1 MDSMPPEAVA
11 PCVVTRRPSSGG
23 TGRFFLLIFGL
34 ALLVRV
40 AGLDVFPPGLWM
52 DEGLK
57 GMDAWRTWHAT
68 RYGPATGPL
77 WIYPDIFPREPLFV
91 WIQSVAVTLGG
102 PRVIVLRL
110 TSVLI
115 GCLACLAFFGLVRSL
130 ERERGARFALVAAF
144 VLCTLHWHAHFS
156 RLIFRTNLVPL
167 VACLLVW
174 ALSAAR
180 HRANADRTGVLPWIA
195 AGLFLG
201 LGFYTYLSWYFFLP
215 VAAVWFWALA
225 GGGSQAQEG
234 DMGVPRGGTGV
245 PPMNAVENHSQSQEE
260 PLTGETPV
268 PPQTVPPLVVQP
280 PFVPPRKRTTFWT
293 ALAGVLIGAVL
304 IVSPLV
310 AHYLSSPGDLVG
322 RPQAV
327 SPLQKGWKAGLQLM
341 GRNALDVALM
351 FSFRGDH
358 VGKHNIPVETAEGER
373 PYGKPVFDLV
383 WSLFFY
389 AGLLRAG
396 WEVVRRGKQ
405 CRQSLAWF
413 AWLGCMSLPSVV
425 TQTDSVNMLR
435 NLGVTPAVAYFVAL
449 GWWWGY
455 ESVQRLGAAVSSE
468 ALARRKRLLGALLI
482 GLLVY
487 GAGYQVY
494 KLWYLHPQAPGMQ
507 DQFNFYHVALAE
519 MCEIPQ
525 DAPQTPSV
533 TFVPTDYY
541 EHRTFGFLT
550 IERGDILPL
559 DPVALLSRPLA
570 GKARVDHRVICT
582 DYNPRN
588 LKSLRTL
595 FPDAWVESNTILV
608 QPPGGGPEQPVALM
622 LHIPADS
629 LLPRAEAKRQAARL
643 QLNTRY

>member
-1 MDSMPPEAVA
+1 M
-11 PCVVTRRPSSGG
+11 
-23 TGRFFLLIFGL
+23 GRFFLLVFGL

-57 GMDAWRTWHAT
+57 GVDAWRTWHAT

-91 WIQSVAVTLGG
+91 WLLSAAVTLGG

-115 GCLACLAFFGLVRSL
+115 GSLACVCFFGLVRSL
-130 ERERGARFALVAAF
+130 ERERGERFALVAAF
-144 VLCTLHWHAHFS
+144 ILCTLHWHAHFS
-156 RLIFRTNLVPL
+156 RLVFRTNLVPL
-167 VACLLVW
+167 VACALVW

-180 HRANADRTGVLPWIA
+180 HRTNTGRIGLLPWSA
-195 AGLFLG
+195 AGLLLG
-201 LGFYTYLSWYFFLP
+201 VGFYTYLSWYFFLP

-225 GGGSQAQEG
+225 GRRPQEG
-234 DMGVPRGGTGV
+234 GMGVPRSGIGV
-245 PPMNAVENHSQSQEE
+245 PPMKANVNYSQPQEE
-260 PLTGETPV
+260 APHTGETPGS
-268 PPQTVPPLVVQP
+268 LQP
-280 PFVPPRKRTTFWT
+280 EPSPFVPPRRRLNFWT
-293 ALAGVLIGAVL
+293 ALAGVLVGAVL
-304 IVSPLV
+304 IVSPLAV
-310 AHYLSSPGDLVG
+310 HYLSSPGDLVG

-327 SPLQKGWKAGLQLM
+327 SPLQKGWKAGLELM

-383 WSLFFY
+383 GSLFFY

-396 WEVVRRGKQ
+396 WEIVRRGRQ
-405 CRQSLAWF
+405 GRQSIAWF

-425 TQTDSVNMLR
+425 TQTDSVNTLR
-435 NLGVTPAVAYFVAL
+435 NLGATPAVAYFTAL

-468 ALARRKRLLGALLI
+468 AIVKKKRLLGTLLI

-487 GAGYQVY
+487 TGGFQVY
-494 KLWYLHPQAPGMQ
+494 MVWYQHPHAPGMQ
-507 DQFNFYHVALAE
+507 DQFNYYHVALAG
-519 MCEIPQ
+519 MCRIPREG
-525 DAPQTPSV
+525 PQTPSV

-541 EHRTFGFLT
+541 DHRTFAFLT
-550 IERGDILPL
+550 IERSDIQPL
-559 DPVALLSRPLA
+559 DPVALLSRPAA
-570 GKARVDHRVICT
+570 GGSNLDHRVICT
-582 DYNPRN
+582 AYNPRN
-588 LKSLRTL
+588 IEKLRTL
-595 FPDAWVESNTILV
+595 FPDSWVEPNPLLV
-608 QPPGGGPEQPVALM
+608 QSSGGREQPMALM
-622 LHIPADS
+622 LHIPARS
-629 LLPRAEAKRQAARL
+629 LLPRAEAERQAARL
-643 QLNTRY
+643 QLNTQY

>member
-1 MDSMPPEAVA
+1 
-11 PCVVTRRPSSGG
+11 
-23 TGRFFLLIFGL
+23 LLVFGL
-34 ALLVRV
+34 ALLIRV

-57 GMDAWRTWHAT
+57 GVDAWRTWHVT

-77 WIYPDIFPREPLFV
+77 WVYPDIFPREPLFV
-91 WIQSVAVTLGG
+91 WLLSVAVTLGG

-115 GCLACLAFFGLVRSL
+115 GSLACVVFFGLVRSL
-130 ERERGARFALVAAF
+130 ERERGERFALVAAF

-156 RLIFRTNLVPL
+156 RLVFRTNLVPL
-167 VACLLVW
+167 VACALVW

-180 HRANADRTGVLPWIA
+180 NRAETRRVGLLPWLA

-225 GGGSQAQEG
+225 GG
-234 DMGVPRGGTGV
+234 RGTS
-245 PPMNAVENHSQSQEE
+245 PQEE
-260 PLTGETPV
+260 DPIGG
-268 PPQTVPPLVVQP
+268 QTHRSAPTVACPSA
-280 PFVPPRKRTTFWT
+280 PRVFPT
-293 ALAGVLIGAVL
+293 ALAGVLIGAILV
-304 IVSPLV
+304 VSPLAV
-310 AHYLSSPGDLVG
+310 HYLASPGDLVG

-327 SPLQKGWKAGLQLM
+327 SPLQKGWKAGLELM

-383 WSLFFY
+383 GSLFFY

-396 WEVVRRGKQ
+396 WEIVRRG
-405 CRQSLAWF
+405 RQGRQAVAWF

-425 TQTDSVNMLR
+425 TQTDSVNTLR
-435 NLGVTPAVAYFVAL
+435 NLGATPAVAYFTAL

-455 ESVQRLGAAVSSE
+455 ESVQRLGSAVSSE
-468 ALARRKRLLGALLI
+468 AFAKKKRALGICLI

-487 GAGYQVY
+487 TGGYQVY
-494 KLWYLHPQAPGMQ
+494 KVWYLHPHAPGMQ
-507 DQFNFYHVALAE
+507 DQFNYYHVALAR
-519 MCEIPQ
+519 MCRIPPEG
-525 DAPQTPSV
+525 PQTPSR

-541 EHRTFGFLT
+541 DHRTFAFLT
-550 IERGDILPL
+550 IERSDLQLL
-559 DPVALLSRPLA
+559 DPVALLSRPAA
-570 GKARVDHRVICT
+570 GGNAVDHRVICT
-582 DYNPRN
+582 AYNPGN
-588 LKSLRTL
+588 LERLRAL
-595 FPDAWVESNTILV
+595 FPESWVESNPIVV
-608 QPPGGGPEQPVALM
+608 QSPGGQEEPMALM
-622 LHIPADS
+622 LHIPARS
-629 LLPRAEAKRQAARL
+629 LLPRAEAERQAARL
-643 QLNTRY
+643 QLNTQY